1 MTSDIV
7 AAALA
12 GLGPMIQQG
21 SRKPV
26 NQYAA
31 RRQFGDALLMQGAQT
46 KPVGSVVEGLSR
58 ALQGGLGGWMA
69 GEADRD
75 ELADEEKKN
84 ATLMDAITKARST
97 GDFSEVARALA
108 SAGQAGPAATLLFAD
123 MAQQRQQGQA
133 WDRATD
139 ITGRPPAGGPPGSY
153 DQRVSATESPF
164 GATNSRSGAVGYFQL
179 MPDTIVDLAQ
189 RTQWGQ
195 GVPPAQLVEMVK
207 ADPGK
212 QRQLMTLYTQQSD
225 ATLTQAGIPVNDV
238 TRFALHA
245 FGPAGGVSLIKA
257 PDNMPIS
264 QWVQSVDWGRASPQ
278 QVIAQNGLEK
288 YQTVGQLKRDFIARR
303 IGGGPRAQAAPGVT
317 PVANPPQPQV
327 GAAPPMEGGGVDD
340 SGQDRSGMSPGFNP
354 PPAAVP
360 MPAPFAVDDGKEDM
374 ARAQRLFARNT
385 PDSIAEGVKFWQQ
398 GQAKAL
404 AAQQRAYDRQFKPA
418 ERVTLPDNTQA
429 PVIGGPADPAVI
441 ERDARAKAQGARSWA
456 PAQRGGRPGQ
466 LDTVTGEFKYDDPK
480 FNEGQGTSAG
490 YADRMLHANKILEQ
504 FENMGLSNRGKFLE
518 HIPMV
523 GNYAQHP
530 DYQRY
535 VQARD
540 NLISAELRKQSG
552 AVINPSEYADAYRLY
567 MPQPGDSWGVMQ
579 QKRDSRAM
587 LARSM
592 ARSAGPAYEPPTLK
606 EVPAA
611 SSAMPSPRGA
621 PLPNHVDA
629 LKANP
634 GLAPQFDE
642 QYGPG
647 AAERALKG
655 GR

>member
-26 NQYAA
+26 NPYAA
-31 RRQFGDALLMQGAQT
+31 RRQFGDALLAQGMKTA
-46 KPVGSVVEGLSR
+46 PVGSVVEGLSR

-69 GEADRD
+69 GKAERD
-75 ELADEEKKN
+75 ELDDEEKKN

-133 WDRATD
+133 RDRATD
-139 ITGRPPAGGPPGSY
+139 ITGMPPGAGPPGSY

-164 GATNSRSGAVGYFQL
+164 GATNPRSGAVGYFQL
-179 MPDTIVDLAQ
+179 MPDTIVGLAQ

-212 QRQLMTLYTQQSD
+212 QRQLMALYTQQSD

-257 PDNMPIS
+257 PDNMPVA

-303 IGGGPRAQAAPGVT
+303 IGGGAAPQAAPGVT

-441 ERDARAKAQGARSWA
+441 ERDARAKT
-456 PAQRGGRPGQ
+456 RGGGVLQPGVDPNTGAPG
-466 LDTVTGEFKYDDPK
+466 LTNPVTGEFKPAAAPFTEAQGRSATFADRMSASER
-480 FNEGQGTSAG
+480 NLREVEGQGTSAWG
-490 YADRMLHANKILEQ
+490 A
-504 FENMGLSNRGKFLE
+504 FLE
-518 HIPMV
+518 RLGMP
-523 GNYAQHP
+523 GNYLQSP
-530 DYQRY
+530 EYQRY
-535 VQARD
+535 EQARRD
-540 NLISAELRKQSG
+540 FINAQLRRESG
-552 AVINPSEYADAYRLY
+552 AVISPDEFANAEKQYFPR
-567 MPQPGDSWGVMQ
+567 PGDSPAVIE
-579 QKRDSRAM
+579 QKRRNRQIA
-587 LARSM
+587 LEGM
-592 ARSAGPAYEPPTLK
+592 ARDSGPAYKPRQDA
-606 EVPAA
+606 PAGGDPLSQA
-611 SSAMPSPRGA
+611 RDAIARGA
-621 PLPNHVDA
+621 PRDKVIERLRGMGID
-629 LKANP
+629 P
-634 GLAPQFDE
+634 GGL
-642 QYGPG
+642 
-647 AAERALKG
+647 
-655 GR
+655 